1 MDPMQFGIKL
11 PLNCGHFISKL
22 SFETCPLEESIARHI
37 RLLITTSY
45 GECRFDEEIGC
56 EIWEHEFEH
65 SQVSKIWIDRMALQM
80 KNLLEKYEQRLLAIT
95 VKARVSEEE
104 FKTERDGADIAR
116 LQKCL
121 HLNIRGKLNS
131 TNEPFYFNDK
141 IYLSPFA
148 TE

>member
-1 MDPMQFGIKL
+1 MELMQSGIKL
-11 PLNCGHFISKL
+11 PLDCAQFMRNLI
-22 SFETCPLEESIARHI
+22 FERCSLEESIARHI

-45 GECRFDEEIGC
+45 GECTFDEEIGC

-80 KNLLEKYEQRLLAIT
+80 KNLLVKYEERLSNIT
-95 VKARVSEEE
+95 VKALVSEEE
-104 FKTERDGADIAR
+104 FKTERDGTDIAR

-121 HLNIRGKLNS
+121 HLQIRGKLSS
-131 TNEPFYFNDK
+131 TNDPFYFNDK
-141 IYLSPFA
+141 IFLSPFA

>member
-1 MDPMQFGIKL
+1 MNPPQSGIRL
-11 PLNCGHFISKL
+11 PLDCAYFMEHL
-22 SFETCPLEESIARHI
+22 RFERCPIEESIAWHI

-45 GECRFDEEIGC
+45 GECRFDEKFGC

-65 SQVSKIWIDRMALQM
+65 AQVSRVWIDKMAIQM
-80 KNLLEKYEQRLLAIT
+80 TALLERYEKRLNKIS
-95 VKARVSEEE
+95 VKATVTEEE
-104 FKTERDGADIAR
+104 QKTEVDGYEVVR

-121 HLNIRGKLNS
+121 HIQVRGFISS

-141 IYLSPFA
+141 IFLSPFA